1 MADDRGT
8 ERPASDAAARGELE
22 RTVGALRDPT
32 RRSIMLSLLRDRT
45 PRTVDEI
52 AEMAGVH
59 RTVAFGHLERL
70 VDLGFLE
77 KGKRRSGVG
86 KPAALYGPGPSPL
99 SLQYPA
105 RQFVVLAGLL
115 ASALGSLG
123 ETGVDLARDAGRRL
137 GEGAAPRRRGSVPEA
152 LDAIGFLGAEHAVDG
167 EEIVAANCVFLDACA
182 GSPQVVCALH
192 AGILEGAL
200 SAAGIPARVEA
211 RGPVPPAGCAFR
223 VVRG

>member
-1 MADDRGT
+1 MADDHGAD
-8 ERPASDAAARGELE
+8 RPASDAAARAELE

-32 RRSIMLSLLRDRT
+32 RRSIMLSLLGDRT

-52 AEMAGVH
+52 AGMAGVH

-86 KPAALYGPGPSPL
+86 KPAALYAPGSSPL
-99 SLQYPA
+99 LLQYPA
-105 RQFVVLAGLL
+105 RQFIVLAGLL

-123 ETGVDLARDAGRRL
+123 DAGIGVARDVGRRF
-137 GEGAAPRRRGSVPEA
+137 GEGSAPRGRGSVPEA
-152 LDAIGFLGAEHAVDG
+152 LDAIGFLGAEHAADG
-167 EEIVAANCVFLDACA
+167 DEIVAANCVFLEACTE
-182 GSPQVVCALH
+182 SPHVVCALH

-200 SAAGIPARVEA
+200 SNAGISARVEA